1 MTDVL
6 GGNRPDVIVIPQQAA
21 PPAPPAPPAGI
32 TQQQLDEALAKV
44 RQEEKDK
51 LYPTLQELQGKVA
64 TFEQEREAA
73 VEAAA
78 EQERQRVAAEEAAA
92 TAEQTAIERLTA
104 SEERWGQ
111 RFEQMEA
118 DRQREVALRERETQY
133 AQMLDYKGRLLAQ
146 YGEQIDPRF
155 LDYISG
161 NTPEELDQAVALAV
175 SKTAEIAGEIDQAL
189 QGQRRQI
196 PLPVSGQP
204 TIDAATLAG
213 QQQQQ
218 ELTADDIRNM
228 DMSEYAQYRS
238 QLLAAGSAQV
248 RERGLY
254 S

>member
-1 MTDVL
+1 MTDTL
-6 GGNRPDVIVIPQQAA
+6 GGRPDVIVIPQQVAPAPAA
-21 PPAPPAPPAGI
+21 PAPAGI
-32 TQQQLDEALAKV
+32 TQQQLDEALARV